1 LIHWQINKGIHITVP
16 YRNQAMIAIF
26 GLEKMYD
33 QVRIWSEKLQYNID
47 NINLILYRTMSILLN
62 NFADK
67 YSQHF

>member
-1 LIHWQINKGIHITVP
+1 
-16 YRNQAMIAIF
+16 MIAIF